1 MPVLNLIR
9 HRLQRLSWIAALAIF
24 GLAVVP
30 TLSRALAHA
39 DAVAMAVAEVCTME
53 GMTTSAPGET
63 GVPAAQGGH
72 GEHCPLCSLSGG
84 VAGLL
89 PAQAPVW
96 RVPVLPQA
104 ALPPLFF
111 QAQRPLF
118 AWASVQPRG
127 PPILG

>member
-1 MPVLNLIR
+1 MLQLIR

-24 GLAVVP
+24 GLVCVP
-30 TLSRALAHA
+30 TLSRALTHA
-39 DAVAMAVAEVCTME
+39 DAMAMAEVCTME
-53 GMTTSAPGET
+53 GMSASAPGEA

-72 GEHCPLCSLSGG
+72 WEHCPLCGLSGG

-89 PAQAPVW
+89 PVQAPVW

-118 AWASVQPRG
+118 AWASIQPRG
-127 PPILG
+127 PPFLG